1 MDKITKENNSAFDY
15 KDISSLKK
23 YISEKG
29 KIMPR
34 RLSYISIKKQKDLS
48 NAIKRAR
55 YLSLLPYTGRQMQII
70 LLETLNKLGKAG
82 EIVVVK
88 DGYAKNFLIPQNKA
102 IVANKKNKDDLQIK
116 MDQINKNNEEKIK
129 EGEAL
134 KSKLD
139 NKKIS
144 VQIEANENGNLFGN
158 LNSKIIIDE
167 IKSTFSISLNPDDI
181 LLGSIRDLGDHE
193 ISIRLY
199 GDITAKMLLTINR
212 KV

>member
-1 MDKITKENNSAFDY
+1 
-15 KDISSLKK
+15 
-23 YISEKG
+23 
-29 KIMPR
+29 
-34 RLSYISIKKQKDLS
+34 
-48 NAIKRAR
+48 
-55 YLSLLPYTGRQMQII
+55 MQII

-116 MDQINKNNEEKIK
+116 MDQINKNNEEKIQ